1 MGNDRAP
8 LLLEVGLKW
17 PPEHYLRRKLEGL
30 AAGGMEVAVAT
41 PTPRRD
47 GDEVLRGVRPV
58 RLPGWDEPAAVALLR
73 LTRDC
78 ILLGLR
84 RPRVLLRLAR
94 AVRRT
99 GRPVRRTIRLVRSMV
114 VVLLERPAVVHFE
127 WDPDAASFLP
137 LFEACGC
144 PVVVSNHAGIY
155 YRPRTGQRRLTS
167 LYPAIFARAAAVHC
181 VSEAVCDEA
190 VRFGLDRD
198 KARVIHSGIDV
209 GFFTPAPSDVRD
221 PEELRVIGVGRLIWQ
236 KGYDFALEAVASL
249 AAAGVPVSYEI
260 LGGDPSAATGKPTD
274 RGRLLYLIHE
284 LGLEGRVTLLGRVSQ
299 EMVRERLWAS
309 DVLLQASH
317 FEGSPN
323 AVLEAMAC
331 ARPVVVADWDGA
343 RELVEHGVNG
353 LVCSRHSSQALAE
366 ALGSLR
372 DRAVARRLGE
382 AGRERVLADFTLER
396 QLESFQGLYAEL
408 SEA

>member
-1 MGNDRAP
+1 M
-8 LLLEVGLKW
+8 KW
-17 PPEHYLRRKLEGL
+17 PPEYYLRRKLEGI

-41 PTPRRD
+41 VTPRRD
-47 GDEVLRGVRPV
+47 GDEVLRGVRRV
-58 RLPGWDEPAAVALLR
+58 RLPGREDPTALALAG

-78 ILLGLR
+78 IRLGLR
-84 RPRVLLRLAR
+84 RPRALPRLLR

-99 GRPVRRTIRLVRSMV
+99 GRPARRTISLLRSLV
-114 VVLLERPAVVHFE
+114 VVMLEMPAVVHFE
-127 WDPDAASFLP
+127 WDPDAAYFLP
-137 LFEACGC
+137 LFEAFGC

-155 YRPRTGQRRLTS
+155 YRPRIGERRLTNA
-167 LYPAIFARAAAVHC
+167 YPNIFARAAAVHC

-190 VRFGLDRD
+190 VRFGLDRA

-209 GFFTPAPSDVRD
+209 GFFTPAPSDIRD

-236 KGYDFALEAVASL
+236 KGYEYALEAVASL
-249 AAAGVPVSYEI
+249 ADAGVPVSYEI
-260 LGGDPSAATGKPTD
+260 LGGEPSAVTGRPTD
-274 RGRLLYLIHE
+274 RPRLLYLIHA
-284 LGLEGRVTLLGRVSQ
+284 LGLEGRVKLLGKVSQ

-331 ARPVVVADWDGA
+331 ARPVVVADWDGV
-343 RELVEHGVNG
+343 RELVEHGANG
-353 LVCSRHSSQALAE
+353 LVCPRRSPQAMAE

-382 AGRERVLADFTLER
+382 AGRERALADFTLER
-396 QLESFQGLYAEL
+396 QLETFRGLYAEV
-408 SEA
+408 A